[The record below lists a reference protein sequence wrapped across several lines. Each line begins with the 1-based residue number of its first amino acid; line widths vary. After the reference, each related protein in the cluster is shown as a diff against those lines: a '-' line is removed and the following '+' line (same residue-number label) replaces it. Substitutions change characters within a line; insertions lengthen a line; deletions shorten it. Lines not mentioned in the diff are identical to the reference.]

1 MIATPARSP
10 GGSSPPPGS
19 VRGGRNG
26 FATLAHPRA
35 VRSGVLRAAGPVASR
50 WRVPGWVGVASFA
63 AVSTLS
69 AAVEARA
76 QVPTLPDSAAAA
88 DSAAAR
94 PSPLS
99 DLAVRFGARGEFGGD
114 WTRFRPCDASFQ
126 VTCEPGLIPQ
136 LQPEVQ
142 FSLQSAGSIADRIF
156 VGVDYDQTREF
167 AGSNRFQ
174 LYYQGQPGEL
184 VQRLEIGDV
193 TFALPE
199 TRFLTRG
206 IPVGNFGV
214 LARGQVG
221 SAQVQTVFAQQQG
234 ERRTREFRLGGLGT
248 DAGVVY
254 RDTLVLDDADY
265 VEGQFFFLI
274 DPADIRGSPHL
285 DVLALRPGD
294 APIGIAPGIAPIQLY
309 RMERDPVRRQQVEGY
324 IRADAVLGTDE
335 GVVRESG
342 WFRYLRPGED
352 YYLHPSGL
360 WVALRAPLRPSDA
373 LAVTYVTEDGARI
386 GDYNPEVLHN
396 QGRIP
401 RLKLI
406 RATETQ
412 HQPGR
417 PTWDMEMR
425 QVYRVSGSGDVDR
438 YSLDLSVS
446 LGEESGGRTFRTV
459 PGGASISFL
468 QLFGLDS
475 QSPGERVDWAAIFGP
490 EEEIGE
496 DPGIQGTFLVFPT
509 LRPFL
514 EPPPLP
520 SEGLS
525 AEETAA
531 LLGLDVNRRIYEAED
546 PFERSTGGLYRLNLS
561 AEIRSSGVTSVFSLG
576 SFGLRAGSERVYLGE
591 QLLQP
596 LIDYIVDPRAG
607 IITLLQP
614 EALVALG
621 TSDVLR
627 VSWEEPGLFQVAPTS
642 LLGLSAT
649 FPVSSWGGVDLI
661 GLYQVRRELVS
672 RPRFGAEPPALGMFG
687 VRSNL
692 GADIPRLD
700 DALSSFLGPGI
711 GTGSRL
717 ALEGEVAL
725 ALPDPNLSGD
735 AYLDDFDAG
744 DERTLSLLANAWS
757 LGSAP
762 RERDGAED
770 ALPLLVDEGTAASL
784 VWQHTW
790 VVRSIVGDSLGIFD
804 GFFPQEIDRQIN
816 VAGTA
821 TREPGLRLSFGSP
834 SEPPSPGSQ
843 WRSFTTVLSPTGTDL
858 TYTEF
863 LDFYASGDDQ
873 QTLVIDLG
881 VVSEDAFFIDSS
893 GSTGGIRTET
903 GEPWGLGIL
912 DQEADPLKGE
922 IWDPIADGRGVWVET
937 CLAHPGNIYDVGSPD
952 ANCTRGNGRRD
963 TEDLSGNEVLDTSE
977 RFLRYVVRL
986 DGSSP
991 YLAKDR
997 GATGTGFRLYRIPL
1011 RGPLGIHPTGQ
1022 FTAADWRAVQSIR
1035 VTIAGPAP
1043 TTLTLARMR
1052 LVGSR
1057 WVKRGVE
1064 GVLTGIGGDTL
1075 ALGGELEVTP
1085 VSVLTEGSAYQA
1097 PPGVLDEIDD
1107 PTAALS
1113 GRGVEFNEKSLGL
1126 RFRDIGAGDRAEVY
1140 SRFLQGPRNFL
1151 SYGEMRLWVVA
1162 AEGSWRTSDEPARFF
1177 VKVGTDPE
1185 NFYLYRVPLD
1195 VAPTSGAV
1203 SPGDWLPERI
1213 VRFQEWMTLRQLA
1226 EQELLDLDRPA
1237 DAPPVEVWSAD
1248 STYAVVLKDRAR
1260 APNLAAV
1267 REVSFGVWN
1276 PGQFPV
1282 TGQVWVNELR
1292 LGAGVRD
1299 PGGAQYVSVALQGGA
1314 LFDARVDYSGQ
1325 SPRFQQLSE
1334 LPTFQADDAV
1344 ALSGTLQLGVFVP
1357 DEWGWEVPLTVAH
1370 RRFDRAPFFLEGTDL
1385 RTDDISSVRTTGFT
1399 ETRVSVGFRPT
1410 GGTGTPALD
1419 IALTGLDVRLS
1430 FTRSSGSS
1438 LTTENEATGTA
1449 GSVGYTWRPAPR
1461 TVPVLPGFLEPVAR
1475 ILIPGA
1481 LVERLLETRL
1491 RWSPEEIAVRSG
1503 VTRRT
1508 LNVHRF
1514 EGILTGTPSAGTGR
1528 APESWLENGARLVL
1542 RPFDGLGLSLDMS
1555 TRRDLLD
1562 PSEGVRDPRVR
1573 PAVERER
1580 REVFGR
1586 GVGWETLR
1594 EVVGRISVQP
1604 RLPDWMRADLGLQ
1617 SRYVGER
1624 DPGLVAFDA
1633 ETDSIAVLLRNSAG
1647 RRDLSGSFTVDPSAL
1662 LEALGATEPDVP
1674 AVWRWLA
1681 HVGAAVSPM
1690 TVSMQ
1695 DGVAARFDREPVDP
1709 GGGFQ
1714 LGLARTN
1721 SFAEIDTV
1729 TATTFVD
1736 RTGLSSGSG
1745 LQLPGTF
1752 FVNVNYLTSR
1762 ARAIDRRSDRNTYS
1776 NTWPDVRIGVTSF
1789 PLPSSWRAR
1798 APQLSASVGLQENL
1812 QDVSFGGGI
1821 QRRVRVDRRIP
1832 VELAA
1837 SWPSGLVARYRGQ
1850 VGKGE
1855 GNDPTGV
1862 TDRDFVEH
1870 GISLETRLVPG
1881 GGLADR
1887 IEEPLRLSLL
1897 VEYGTNRECR
1907 VVTGQS
1913 SCVDFIDQENR
1924 AASLTLDGIFSGA
1937 EVGVQLSLV
1946 DRRSFTDLRS
1956 GLTQVQLGVW
1966 GRLLFEA
1973 GPVERLQGAVEPF

>member
-1 MIATPARSP
+1 MNATLSSSP
-10 GGSSPPPGS
+10 GRGSRLSGNVPRGI
-19 VRGGRNG
+19 VREGRNG
-26 FATLAHPRA
+26 FATLASPLAVRPRA
-35 VRSGVLRAAGPVASR
+35 FRQWVLWQAAFATFT
-50 WRVPGWVGVASFA
+50 FA
-63 AVSTLS
+63 A
-69 AAVEARA
+69 EGARA
-76 QVPTLPDSAAAA
+76 QVPAVQDTVPA
-88 DSAAAR
+88 DSVRA
-94 PSPLS
+94 SPLS

-136 LQPEVQ
+136 LQPQVQ

-184 VQRLEIGDV
+184 LQRVEVGDV

-214 LARGQVG
+214 LARGQIG
-221 SAQVQTVFAQQQG
+221 SAEVQTVFAQQQG

-265 VEGQFFFLI
+265 VEGQFFFLVA
-274 DPADIRGSPHL
+274 PSDISGAPHL
-285 DVLALRPGD
+285 DVLALRPEDG
-294 APIGIAPGIAPIQLY
+294 PLGIAPGRAPIQLY

-324 IRADAVLGTDE
+324 IRADAVLGNNA
-335 GVVRESG
+335 GFVQESG

-360 WVALRAPLRPSDA
+360 WIALRAPLRPSDA

-386 GDYNPEVLHN
+386 GDYNPEILHN
-396 QGRIP
+396 EGRIP
-401 RLKLI
+401 RLQLI
-406 RATETQ
+406 RATEAQ

-425 QVYRVSGSGDVDR
+425 QIYRVSGSGDVDR
-438 YSLDLSVS
+438 YSLDLSIS

-459 PGGASISFL
+459 PGGAPISFL
-468 QLFGLDS
+468 RLFGLDS
-475 QSPGERVDWAAIFGP
+475 QSPGERVDRAAIFGP
-490 EEEIGE
+490 EEEVGE

-514 EPPPLP
+514 EPPPVP

-525 AEETAA
+525 GEETAA
-531 LLGLDVNRRIYEAED
+531 LLGPDVNRRIYEAED
-546 PFERSTGGLYRLNLS
+546 PYERSTGGLYRLNLS

-576 SFGLRAGSERVYLGE
+576 AFGMREGSERVYLGE
-591 QLLQP
+591 QVLQP
-596 LIDYIVDPRAG
+596 FIDYIVDSRAG

-614 EALVALG
+614 EALVARG

-642 LLGLSAT
+642 LLGLSAS
-649 FPVSSWGGVDLI
+649 FPVSSWGGLDLI

-692 GADIPRLD
+692 GRDLLGLD
-700 DALSSFLGPGI
+700 EALSALGPGV
-711 GTGSRL
+711 GAGSRL
-717 ALEGEVAL
+717 SVEGEVAL

-744 DERTLSLLANAWS
+744 DERTLSLLSNAWS

-762 RERDGAED
+762 REREGAED
-770 ALPLLVDEGTAASL
+770 ELPLLVDEGTAAPL

-790 VVRSIVGDSLGIFD
+790 VLRSLVGDSLGIFD

-821 TREPGLRLSFGSP
+821 TREPGLRLSFGNP
-834 SEPPSPGSQ
+834 TGPPSPGAA
-843 WRSFTTVLSPTGTDL
+843 WRSFTTLLSPTGTDL

-863 LDFYASGDDQ
+863 LDFYVSGGDAH
-873 QTLVIDLG
+873 TLVIDLG
-881 VVSEDAFFIDSS
+881 VLSEDAFFIDAS

-922 IWDPIADGRGVWVET
+922 IWDPIADGRGVWVES
-937 CLAHPGNIYDVGSPD
+937 CLAQPGSIYDIGSPS

-963 TEDLSGNEVLDTSE
+963 TEDLSGNEVLDTTE
-977 RFLRYVVRL
+977 RYVRYVVRL

-1011 RGPLGIHPTGQ
+1011 RGPLGIQPTGP
-1022 FTAADWRAVQSIR
+1022 FTASDWRAVQSMR
-1035 VTIAGPAP
+1035 VTVTGPAP
-1043 TTLTLARMR
+1043 STLTLARMR

-1057 WVKRGVE
+1057 WVKRGIE

-1075 ALGGELEVTP
+1075 ALGGDLEVTP

-1097 PPGVLDEIDD
+1097 PPGVLNEIDD

-1126 RFRDIGAGDRAEVY
+1126 RFRDVDTGDRVEVY

-1151 SYGEMRLWVVA
+1151 SYGEMRLWA
-1162 AEGSWRTSDEPARFF
+1162 LAPEGNWRTSDEPVRFF
-1177 VKVGTDPE
+1177 VKVGTDSE
-1185 NFYLYRVPLD
+1185 NFYLYRVPIE
-1195 VAPTSGAV
+1195 VARFEEIAPQ
-1203 SPGDWLPERI
+1203 DWIPEHV
-1213 VRFQEWMTLRQLA
+1213 VRFQEWMVLRQLA
-1226 EQELLDLDRPA
+1226 EQELLDLDRPI

-1267 REVSFGVWN
+1267 REVSFGIWN
-1276 PGQFPV
+1276 PAQLPA
-1282 TGQVWVNELR
+1282 TGEIWVNELR

-1299 PGGAQYVSVALQGGA
+1299 PGSAQYVSVALQGGT

-1325 SPRFQQLSE
+1325 GPRFQQLSE

-1344 ALSGTLQLGVFVP
+1344 TLSGTMQLGVFAP
-1357 DEWGWEVPLTVAH
+1357 DEWGWEVPVTVAH
-1370 RRFDRAPFFLEGTDL
+1370 RRFDRDPLFLEGTDL
-1385 RTDDISSVRTTGFT
+1385 RTDEISSVRTTGFS
-1399 ETRVSVGFRPT
+1399 ETRLAVGFRPT
-1410 GGTGTPALD
+1410 GSIGTRALD
-1419 IALTGLDVRLS
+1419 LALTGLDVRLT
-1430 FTRSSGSS
+1430 FTRSHASS
-1438 LTTENEATGTA
+1438 LTTENEAAGTS
-1449 GSVGYTWRPAPR
+1449 GLVGYTWRPESR
-1461 TVPVLPGFLEPVAR
+1461 TVTLLPEFLEPLAR

-1491 RWSPEEIAVRSG
+1491 RWSPEEVAVRSG
-1503 VTRRT
+1503 LTKRT
-1508 LNVHRF
+1508 LEVHRF
-1514 EGILTGTPSAGTGR
+1514 EGVLTGTPAAGTGS
-1528 APESWLENGARLVL
+1528 APESWLESGARVAL
-1542 RPFDGLGLSLDMS
+1542 RPFDGLGLSLDLN

-1562 PSEGVRDPRVR
+1562 PNEGVRDPRVR
-1573 PAVERER
+1573 EAVERER
-1580 REVFGR
+1580 RELFGR

-1594 EVVGRISVQP
+1594 EIVGRVSVQP
-1604 RLPDWMRADLGLQ
+1604 RLPDWMRADLGIQ
-1617 SRYVGER
+1617 TRYLGER
-1624 DPGLVAFDA
+1624 DPGLVTFDA
-1633 ETDSIAVLLRNSAG
+1633 EADSVVELLRNSGG
-1647 RRDLSGSFTVDPSAL
+1647 RRDLSGSFTVDPGAFF
-1662 LEALGATEPDVP
+1662 EALGATEPDVP

-1681 HVGAAVSPM
+1681 LIGSAVSPL
-1690 TVSMQ
+1690 TVSLQ
-1695 DGVAARFDREPVDP
+1695 DGVAARFDREAVEP
-1709 GGGFQ
+1709 GGAFQ
-1714 LGLARTN
+1714 LGLSDVDA
-1721 SFAEIDTV
+1721 FAEIDTV
-1729 TATTFVD
+1729 VATTFVD

-1762 ARAIDRRSDRNTYS
+1762 VHAIDRRSARNAYS
-1776 NTWPDVRIGVTSF
+1776 NTWPDLRVGVTSL
-1789 PLPSSWRAR
+1789 PLPSVWRGR
-1798 APQLSASVGLQENL
+1798 VPQLSLSVGFQENL
-1812 QDVSFGGGI
+1812 QDVSFGGRAF
-1821 QRRVRVDRRIP
+1821 QRRVRADRRVP
-1832 VELAA
+1832 VEVAA

-1850 VGKGE
+1850 VTRGE
-1855 GNDPTGV
+1855 GKDPTGV

-1881 GGLADR
+1881 GGLGDR

-1907 VVTGQS
+1907 VVTGQNT
-1913 SCVDFIDQENR
+1913 CVDFIDQENR
-1924 AASLTLDGIFSGA
+1924 AASLSLDGIFSGA

-1956 GLTQVQLGVW
+1956 GLTQLQLGVW

-1973 GPVERLQGAVEPF
+1973 GPVERLQGTVDPF